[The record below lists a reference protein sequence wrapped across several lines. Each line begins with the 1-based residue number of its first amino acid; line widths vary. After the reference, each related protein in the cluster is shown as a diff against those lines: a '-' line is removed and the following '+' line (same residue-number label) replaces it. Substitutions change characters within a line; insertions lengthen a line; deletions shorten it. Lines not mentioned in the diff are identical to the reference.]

1 MISSFPQHWHWGQED
16 SVMQGSPLPLGISY
30 LSLNAHLT
38 PRTLHITSSFWKIC
52 LCVCA
57 HMHTHMITCHQC
69 RHVHV
74 MLHCNGQLVKKKKK
88 RTSYVSPT
96 LPFTLR
102 RLRRPSSFSWSPLSL
117 LTAGGPGLRMHA
129 SAIGFCGFWWPNL
142 RSSCLYDKPFTH
154 WAIHSLAQPHT
165 FSSALGEWHCVSSY
179 IDAGLFKPEMVFSL
193 C

>member
-1 MISSFPQHWHWGQED
+1 
-16 SVMQGSPLPLGISY
+16 MQGYPLPLGISY

-38 PRTLHITSSFWKIC
+38 PRTLYITSSFWKIC
-52 LCVCA
+52 VCVRAHA

-74 MLHCNGQLVKKKKK
+74 MLHCNGQLVKKKPKGQ
-88 RTSYVSPT
+88 VVLV
-96 LPFTLR
+96 LPCLLLCLR
-102 RLRRPSSFSWSPLSL
+102 RLRRPSSFSWSSLLSL
-117 LTAGGPGLRMHA
+117 QEMHA

-142 RSSCLYDKPFTH
+142 RSSCLRDKPFTH

-165 FSSALGEWHCVSSY
+165 FSSTLGEWHCVSSC